1 VVPPTVAGLD
11 LVTAKARWKPDAA
24 AYGQHPIHIHSYWKE
39 RTMGMFIHTQADH
52 WLHTGYKGVLAL
64 GVVLWLMLLLIGCSA
79 SRKEYVVDYTRG
91 NDKTA
96 QGSRERP
103 CQTEGH
109 CRLLAERDGVRSY
122 WLVYQ

>member
-1 VVPPTVAGLD
+1 
-11 LVTAKARWKPDAA
+11 
-24 AYGQHPIHIHSYWKE
+24 
-39 RTMGMFIHTQADH
+39 MGMFRHTQAGH
-52 WLHTGYKGVLAL
+52 GLYSGYKGVLAF
-64 GVVLWLMLLLIGCSA
+64 GVVLWLMLLLIGCST
-79 SRKEYVVDYTRG
+79 SRKEYVVDYARG

-122 WLVYQ
+122 WMVYQ